1 VHWWL
6 DLMPHIQPK
15 KRFGQHFLHDHGVV
29 QRILDAF
36 DPQPGETLVEIGP
49 GPGALTRPLLER
61 GAPLHVV
68 ELDRDLAARLRSDFS
83 PGKLIVHEADALKFD
98 FCALAP
104 HTDVPVSRDDCMD
117 AGGRATHGA
126 VAETGSRERPP
137 TGGKLRVIG
146 NLPYNISTPLLFHLL
161 DQSTCIH
168 DMLFMLQKEVV
179 DRMAA
184 APGGKDYG
192 RLSVMIQWQLR
203 VEKLFDV
210 PPGAFTPPPKVD
222 SSVVRLV
229 PHAVPPVQVRDAEV
243 FAQVVRAAFAQ
254 RRKTLRNN
262 LKGLLTSDALESLGI
277 DPQRRA
283 ETLTLAE
290 FAELANALCP

>member
-1 VHWWL
+1 
-6 DLMPHIQPK
+6 MPEHIAR
-15 KRFGQHFLHDHGVV
+15 KRFGQHFLHDRGIV

-61 GAPLHVV
+61 CTPLHVV
-68 ELDRDLAARLRSDFS
+68 ELDRDLAARLRADFDRL
-83 PGKLIVHEADALKFD
+83 PEQLVVHEADALKFD
-98 FCALAP
+98 FCSLVA
-104 HTDVPVSRDDCMD
+104 
-117 AGGRATHGA
+117 AGGR
-126 VAETGSRERPP
+126 
-137 TGGKLRVIG
+137 LRIIG

-161 DQSTCIH
+161 EQRHCIG

-192 RLSVMIQWQLR
+192 RLSVMLQWQLR

-210 PPGAFTPPPKVD
+210 RPGAFTPPPKVD

-229 PHAVPPVQVRDAEV
+229 PHATAPIQVRDADA
-243 FAQVVRAAFAQ
+243 FAHVVRAAFAQ

-262 LKGLLTSDALESLGI
+262 LKGLMTAETLESLGI

-283 ETLTLAE
+283 ETLTLVE
-290 FAELANALCP
+290 FAAVANALPAAA

>member
-1 VHWWL
+1 MSEHR
-6 DLMPHIQPK
+6 PR
-15 KRFGQHFLHDHGVV
+15 KRFGQHFLHDRGIV

-61 GAPLHVV
+61 CTPLHVV
-68 ELDRDLAARLRSDFS
+68 ELDRDLAAQLRADF
-83 PGKLIVHEADALKFD
+83 PPEQLIVHEADALKFD
-98 FCALAP
+98 FCSLAP
-104 HTDVPVSRDDCMD
+104 TD
-117 AGGRATHGA
+117 
-126 VAETGSRERPP
+126 
-137 TGGKLRVIG
+137 GKLRVIG

-161 DQSTCIH
+161 EHRHCIG

-184 APGGKDYG
+184 TPGNKDYG
-192 RLSVMIQWQLR
+192 RLSVMLQWQLN

-210 PPGAFTPPPKVD
+210 RPGAFTPPPKVD

-229 PHAVPPVQVRDAEV
+229 PHARPPIEVRDAHV

-262 LKGLLTSDALESLGI
+262 LKGLMTAETLASLGI

-290 FAELANALCP
+290 FATLANTLPPVV

>member
-1 VHWWL
+1 
-6 DLMPHIQPK
+6 MPHLQPK
-15 KRFGQHFLHDHGVV
+15 KRFGQHFLHDRGIV

-61 GAPLHVV
+61 CTTLHVV
-68 ELDRDLAARLRSDFS
+68 ELDRDLVARLRADY
-83 PGKLIVHEADALKFD
+83 PPAQLVVHEADALKFD
-98 FCALAP
+98 FCSLAP
-104 HTDVPVSRDDCMD
+104 HTDVPVSRETGGRRRPP
-117 AGGRATHGA
+117 AGGT
-126 VAETGSRERPP
+126 
-137 TGGKLRVIG
+137 LRIIG

-161 DQSTCIH
+161 EQRHCIG

-184 APGGKDYG
+184 APGSKDYG
-192 RLSVMIQWQLR
+192 RLSVMLQWQLR

-210 PPGAFTPPPKVD
+210 RPGAFTPPPKVD

-229 PHAVPPVQVRDAEV
+229 PHATAPIQVRDAAA
-243 FAQVVRAAFAQ
+243 FATLVRAAFAQ

-262 LKGLLTSDALESLGI
+262 LKGLMTAETLESLGI

-283 ETLTLAE
+283 ETLTLIE
-290 FAELANALCP
+290 FATVANALPPAA

>member
-1 VHWWL
+1 
-6 DLMPHIQPK
+6 MPHLQPK
-15 KRFGQHFLHDHGVV
+15 KRFGQHFLHDRGIV

-68 ELDRDLAARLRSDFS
+68 ELDRDLAAQLRTEFAPDRL
-83 PGKLIVHEADALKFD
+83 LVHEADALKFD

-104 HTDVPVSRDDCMD
+104 HTDVPVP
-117 AGGRATHGA
+117 RATG
-126 VAETGSRERPP
+126 GQERPP
-137 TGGKLRVIG
+137 GGKLRLIG
-146 NLPYNISTPLLFHLL
+146 NLPYNISTPLLFRLL
-161 DQSTCIH
+161 EQERCIH

-184 APGGKDYG
+184 PPGGKDYG
-192 RLSVMIQWQLR
+192 RLSVMIQWRLR

-210 PPGAFTPPPKVD
+210 RPGAFTPPPKVD

-229 PHAVPPVQVRDAEV
+229 PHTRPPIQVHDADAFARVVQ
-243 FAQVVRAAFAQ
+243 AAFAQ

-262 LKGLLTSDALESLGI
+262 LKGLLAAGALEALGI

-290 FAELANALCP
+290 FAALANALPSAA

>member
-1 VHWWL
+1 MRRKICSCDFRTSAIHGGRRCGRSSAAKY
-6 DLMPHIQPK
+6 LMPSLQPK
-15 KRFGQHFLHDHGVV
+15 KRFGQHFLHDRGIV

-36 DPQPGETLVEIGP
+36 DPQPEAALVEIGP

-61 GAPLHVV
+61 CARLHVV
-68 ELDRDLAARLRSDFS
+68 ELDRDLAAQLRTDFAPERLV
-83 PGKLIVHEADALKFD
+83 VHEADALKFD
-98 FCALAP
+98 FGALAKP
-104 HTDVPVSRDDCMD
+104 
-117 AGGRATHGA
+117 
-126 VAETGSRERPP
+126 
-137 TGGKLRVIG
+137 GGKIRLIG

-161 DQSTCIH
+161 DQERCIH

-184 APGGKDYG
+184 PPGGKDYG
-192 RLSVMIQWQLR
+192 RLSVMIQWGLR

-210 PPGAFTPPPKVD
+210 RPGAFTPPPKVD

-229 PHAVPPVQVRDAEV
+229 PHAAPPVAVHDANA
-243 FAQVVRAAFAQ
+243 FAHVVKASFAQ

-262 LKGLLTSDALESLGI
+262 LKGLMTAVILESLGI

-290 FAELANALCP
+290 FAALANVLPPAS

>member
-1 VHWWL
+1 
-6 DLMPHIQPK
+6 MPHLQPK
-15 KRFGQHFLHDHGVV
+15 KRFGQHFLHDRGIV

-61 GAPLHVV
+61 CALLHVI
-68 ELDRDLAARLRSDFS
+68 ELDRDLAARLRADFDRWLPARPAS
-83 PGKLIVHEADALKFD
+83 PIPGLVPSAQLVVHEADALKFD
-98 FCALAP
+98 FCSL
-104 HTDVPVSRDDCMD
+104 V
-117 AGGRATHGA
+117 
-126 VAETGSRERPP
+126 P
-137 TGGKLRVIG
+137 TGGALRIIG

-161 DQSTCIH
+161 DQRHCIA

-184 APGGKDYG
+184 APGNKDYG
-192 RLSVMIQWQLR
+192 RLSVMLQWQLR

-210 PPGAFTPPPKVD
+210 RPGAFTPPPKVD

-229 PHAVPPVQVRDAEV
+229 PHALPPIQVRDADA
-243 FAQVVRAAFAQ
+243 FARVVRAAFAQ

-262 LKGLLTSDALESLGI
+262 LKGLMSSETLEALGI

-283 ETLTLAE
+283 ETLTLGE
-290 FAELANALCP
+290 FAAVANALPPAA